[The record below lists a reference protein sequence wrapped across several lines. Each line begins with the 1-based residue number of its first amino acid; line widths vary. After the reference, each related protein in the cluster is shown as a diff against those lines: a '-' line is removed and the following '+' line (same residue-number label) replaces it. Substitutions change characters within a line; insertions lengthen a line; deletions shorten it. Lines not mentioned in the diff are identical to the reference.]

1 MSGDARS
8 NDARGTPA
16 AGTSAAGSVA
26 RPLSPR
32 ALALLL
38 ALALVVCAVAALR
51 VGTSDSL
58 GFADLAR
65 GGLAMIGLG
74 EPLESRGLQTI
85 CELRYWRVV
94 VSIGVGASLALSG
107 AFLQGVFRNHLAS
120 PSVLGVTSGASL
132 GASIAILLVAG
143 GGSFLLIDRVGGAGP
158 AIVSAFAFV
167 GAMSVTVLI
176 TAIATTGGRVSVPT
190 LLLVGIALNAMI
202 GGALAAMQ
210 AWVLDDSSLTR
221 AMITWT
227 FGRLDDRSA
236 WHAAV
241 VWSGLGAAIAAIPF
255 TAFELDLFAAGEE
268 DARGLGVDTRRVKL
282 VALAAASLAAAVAV
296 SVCGQIAFVG
306 LVVPHVLRLLS
317 GPSHRTL
324 LPLCLLGGPVLV
336 LGADAAQRIVLG
348 VNYLPPGVVMSL
360 LGGPF
365 FLYLLLRNK
374 RSVEAW

>member
-1 MSGDARS
+1 MTVPTRCDERDATQHGDRAARRTRS
-8 NDARGTPA
+8 T
-16 AGTSAAGSVA
+16 
-26 RPLSPR
+26 SPR
-32 ALALLL
+32 ALAAWL
-38 ALALVVCAVAALR
+38 AVALVACVVAGVR

-58 GFADLAR
+58 GFGDLAR
-65 GGLAMIGLG
+65 GGLAMVGLG

-85 CELRYWRVV
+85 CELRYWRVL
-94 VSIGVGASLALSG
+94 VSIGVGAALALSG
-107 AFLQGVFRNHLAS
+107 GLLQGVFRNHLAS

-132 GASIAILLVAG
+132 GASVAILLVAG
-143 GGSFLLIDRVGGAGP
+143 GGSFLLIDRVGGAAP
-158 AIVSAFAFV
+158 ALITAFAFA
-167 GAMSVTVLI
+167 GAMGVTVLI

-210 AWVLDDSSLTR
+210 AWALDDSDLTR

-236 WHAAV
+236 WHAGV
-241 VWSGLGAAIAAIPF
+241 VWSGLTLSAAVIPF

-282 VALAAASLAAAVAV
+282 VALAGASLAAAVAV

-317 GPSHRTL
+317 GPSHRSL

-336 LGADAAQRIVLG
+336 LGADVAQRLALG
-348 VNYLPPGVVMSL
+348 ANYLPPGVVMSM

-374 RSVEAW
+374 RAVEAW